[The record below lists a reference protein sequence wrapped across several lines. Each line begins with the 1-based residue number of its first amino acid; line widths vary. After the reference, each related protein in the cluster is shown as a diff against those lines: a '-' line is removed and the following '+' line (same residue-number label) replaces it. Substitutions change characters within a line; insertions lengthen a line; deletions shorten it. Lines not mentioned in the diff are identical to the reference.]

1 LAALEAQAA
10 AEAKAAAAA
19 VAKDLILDGVATRPF
34 IARGPGAGEIARLI
48 VDDIN
53 AGAAVVTLTVAAN
66 SCRKLAERLWARIRQ
81 ADDVIAITI
90 DLPGRAE
97 PRVLRVRR
105 DDADGVDKILDFV
118 IDVFPAGLGESK
130 GSS

>member
-1 LAALEAQAA
+1 MARMSVDTVTISMPSD
-10 AEAKAAAAA
+10 
-19 VAKDLILDGVATRPF
+19 VAKGLIADGVAARPF

-48 VDDIN
+48 VDDVN
-53 AGAAVVTLTVAAN
+53 TGAAVVTLTVAGN

-105 DDADGVDKILDFV
+105 DEADGVDKILDFV
-118 IDVFPAGLGESK
+118 IDVFPAGLGESNEP
-130 GSS
+130 S

>member
-1 LAALEAQAA
+1 MDADTITISMPSD
-10 AEAKAAAAA
+10 
-19 VAKDLILDGVATRPF
+19 VAKGLIADGVASRPF

-53 AGAAVVTLTVAAN
+53 TGAAVVTLTVAAN

-81 ADDVIAITI
+81 ADDVIVITI
-90 DLPGRAE
+90 DLPGSAK

-105 DDADGVDKILDFV
+105 DEADGAEKILDFV
-118 IDVFPAGLGESK
+118 IDVFSVGLDESK
-130 GSS
+130 GPS